1 MLLPVIAEY
10 RFIHIA
16 KRRSLFLNFV
26 LKSILTFVWIAGI
39 LSVLP
44 SSLYADV
51 DFNRQ
56 IRPILAEYCFQ
67 CHGPDAT
74 QRGGDL
80 RLDLEEA
87 AKQSAIVEGK
97 SVDSEMI
104 QRIESSDAD
113 SVMPPPETGKTL
125 TASEKA
131 LLRQWIDEGAKYS
144 AHWAFE
150 PIADS
155 ETLLA
160 TLPKSEALQESVID
174 RFLLAKLLAAG
185 LDYSREIDRTQFIRR
200 ATYDLTGLPPT
211 WQEVEAFVKDE
222 SANSKEKLIDRLLDS
237 PAYGERWGRHWLDLA
252 RYADTHGGAAIGFT
266 SFAFSYT
273 YRDYVI
279 RSLNQDLPL
288 DRFIMEQIAADQLGV
303 PENSPALAG
312 LGFLTVGMQ
321 FRNYHDTIDDQ
332 IDVISRGLMG
342 LTVTCARCHD
352 HKFDPIPTTD
362 YYALYASIAASKNP
376 SQLPAIGE
384 ISDENARQKY
394 QQDLQDLSRKL
405 QDFAREQTDVMR
417 NRLRMQVGLYLTEI
431 ARGIGEQDVSTQ
443 FLSYRTDDIRPLVI
457 NRWLRYLKELPTA
470 DPVFGPWLEIQKW
483 DTTDPEQFRKRID
496 ELATRLKSE
505 LTAAGTTP
513 DTVHA
518 LRAEPPKWSP
528 LIVDALLE
536 KKPQSL
542 VDVASLYGQVFADVQ
557 KQWLQALLEATHE
570 AAPDGKVLPDDSPQ
584 HKVINSAAYRQLRH
598 YLYAPGTPFDIP
610 YEDAVRLTNRTINDL
625 ISGKKGAIHQLNLSS
640 PGSPPR
646 AMILAEDPN
655 PQETFVFLRGNP
667 LARGEKVQPKFL
679 TPLPSEIAGIFENGK
694 RRLGLAKAVVSDR
707 NPLTRRVLVNWVWQN
722 HFGVG
727 LVRTPD
733 DFGTRGQAPTHP
745 ELLDY
750 LADQLSKNDW
760 SMKWLHRQIMLSRA
774 YRQGAIENEKS
785 RQIDPDN
792 QLLWRVPRRRLDFE
806 AMRDSMLAVSG
817 ELDKTMGGR
826 PIDLNASPTIPRR
839 SVYGFINRDIIAN
852 LMSTF
857 DVANPNA
864 CTARR
869 PETTVPQQTLFAL
882 NSDFV
887 QDRATKIAADTKAL
901 NLPSID
907 DRIAEIIRRILSRNP
922 TDSEMSLSKRFLSED
937 SSGLSEGD
945 PITQDPERRW
955 IQFAHALLA
964 SNEFT
969 FLD

>member
-1 MLLPVIAEY
+1 MPLPNFAEKRFFPIEKRHRLPFSIAL
-10 RFIHIA
+10 
-16 KRRSLFLNFV
+16 RSTITLV
-26 LKSILTFVWIAGI
+26 LVAYAFCTCT
-39 LSVLP
+39 
-44 SSLYADV
+44 SSLKADV

-80 RLDLEEA
+80 RLDVEEA
-87 AKQSAIVEGK
+87 AKESAISAGK
-97 SVDSEMI
+97 SAESEMI
-104 QRIESSDAD
+104 HRIESSDAD

-125 TASEKA
+125 TEIEKA

-144 AHWAFE
+144 AHWAFD

-155 ETLLA
+155 EKLLA
-160 TLPKSEALQESVID
+160 TLPKSDAFQESVID
-174 RFLLAKLLAAG
+174 RFLLKKLSAAG

-222 SANSKEKLIDRLLDS
+222 SANYKEKLIDRLLDS
-237 PAYGERWGRHWLDLA
+237 PAYGERWGRYWLDLA

-279 RSLNQDLPL
+279 RSLNQDIPL
-288 DRFIMEQIAADQLGV
+288 DQFIMEQIAADQMGL
-303 PENSPALAG
+303 PDNSPALAG

-352 HKFDPIPTTD
+352 HKFDPLPTTD

-384 ISDENARQKY
+384 ISDENARNKY
-394 QQDLQDLSRKL
+394 QQDLLDLNRKL
-405 QDFAREQTDVMR
+405 QDFAREQTEVMR
-417 NRLRMQVGLYLTEI
+417 NRLRMQVGIYLTEI

-443 FLSYRTDDIRPLVI
+443 FLSYRTDDIRPLVL
-457 NRWLRYLKELPTA
+457 NRWLKYLKELSTT

-483 DTTDPEQFRKRID
+483 DTTDPEQFHKRID
-496 ELATRLKSE
+496 EFATRLKSE
-505 LTAAGTTP
+505 LAATGTTP
-513 DTVHA
+513 DTMHA

-528 LIVDALLE
+528 LIVDALVE

-542 VDVASLYGQVFADVQ
+542 VEVASLYGQVFADVQ
-557 KQWLQALLEATHE
+557 KQWLQALLESTNE
-570 AAPDGKVLPDDSPQ
+570 AAPDGKISPDDSPQ
-584 HKVINSAAYRQLRH
+584 HKVINSASYRQLRH

-610 YEDAVRLTNRTINDL
+610 PDDAVRLTNRTINDL

-646 AMILAEDPN
+646 AMVLAEDPN

-679 TPLPSEIAGIFENGK
+679 SPLPSEIAGVFENGK

-750 LADQLSKNDW
+750 LADQLSKNGW

-826 PIDLNASPTIPRR
+826 PIDLNSSPTIPRR

-864 CTARR
+864 CTAKR

-887 QDRATKIAADTKAL
+887 QDRASKIAADTKAM
-901 NLPSID
+901 NLPTID
-907 DRIAEIIRRILSRNP
+907 DRVAEIIRRVLSRNP

-937 SSGLSEGD
+937 SSELALDS
-945 PITQDPERRW
+945 PTTQDPERRW

>member
-1 MLLPVIAEY
+1 
-10 RFIHIA
+10 
-16 KRRSLFLNFV
+16 
-26 LKSILTFVWIAGI
+26 
-39 LSVLP
+39 
-44 SSLYADV
+44 
-51 DFNRQ
+51 
-56 IRPILAEYCFQ
+56 
-67 CHGPDAT
+67 
-74 QRGGDL
+74 
-80 RLDLEEA
+80 
-87 AKQSAIVEGK
+87 
-97 SVDSEMI
+97 
-104 QRIESSDAD
+104 
-113 SVMPPPETGKTL
+113 
-125 TASEKA
+125 
-131 LLRQWIDEGAKYS
+131 
-144 AHWAFE
+144 
-150 PIADS
+150 
-155 ETLLA
+155 
-160 TLPKSEALQESVID
+160 
-174 RFLLAKLLAAG
+174 
-185 LDYSREIDRTQFIRR
+185 
-200 ATYDLTGLPPT
+200 
-211 WQEVEAFVKDE
+211 
-222 SANSKEKLIDRLLDS
+222 
-237 PAYGERWGRHWLDLA
+237 
-252 RYADTHGGAAIGFT
+252 
-266 SFAFSYT
+266 
-273 YRDYVI
+273 
-279 RSLNQDLPL
+279 
-288 DRFIMEQIAADQLGV
+288 
-303 PENSPALAG
+303 
-312 LGFLTVGMQ
+312 
-321 FRNYHDTIDDQ
+321 
-332 IDVISRGLMG
+332 
-342 LTVTCARCHD
+342 
-352 HKFDPIPTTD
+352 
-362 YYALYASIAASKNP
+362 
-376 SQLPAIGE
+376 
-384 ISDENARQKY
+384 
-394 QQDLQDLSRKL
+394 
-405 QDFAREQTDVMR
+405 
-417 NRLRMQVGLYLTEI
+417 
-431 ARGIGEQDVSTQ
+431 
-443 FLSYRTDDIRPLVI
+443 
-457 NRWLRYLKELPTA
+457 
-470 DPVFGPWLEIQKW
+470 
-483 DTTDPEQFRKRID
+483 
-496 ELATRLKSE
+496 
-505 LTAAGTTP
+505 
-513 DTVHA
+513 
-518 LRAEPPKWSP
+518 
-528 LIVDALLE
+528 
-536 KKPQSL
+536 
-542 VDVASLYGQVFADVQ
+542 
-557 KQWLQALLEATHE
+557 
-570 AAPDGKVLPDDSPQ
+570 
-584 HKVINSAAYRQLRH
+584 
-598 YLYAPGTPFDIP
+598 
-610 YEDAVRLTNRTINDL
+610 
-625 ISGKKGAIHQLNLSS
+625 
-640 PGSPPR
+640 
-646 AMILAEDPN
+646 MILAEDPN